1 MKPNNN
7 LMGKNLILGFFSL
20 SFLLLSPAAKAVA
33 PLVTAARCVAVA
45 EDQVNLK
52 LTEILLPHELYFGAI
67 PLDDVTHIK
76 NIPENTNKQVVS
88 YVLKGDTIH
97 ALLYEK
103 SRNLFSLKIDA
114 NQNNDFGDDYTYEF
128 YTAENN
134 DNVFLQP
141 QLIKGKDGSFLWLW
155 PGFNT
160 IKGNHLEDITM
171 IWATNACYYAI
182 FTYEGTDY
190 TILLNN
196 AFDWGTYQ
204 IAKGAYP
211 LLTKEDISAFC
222 AGKEDFSFDT
232 GTIDSCYLF
241 KVSAPQF
248 DQKKATVLISKI
260 DSSSSEVSPY
270 KGYMAPDFAKRDL
283 TGKKITLRNLRGRY
297 VVIDF
302 WGTWCGPCINELP
315 MLHELYKKYN
325 GVQFLSVSS
334 GLGTGCSV
342 KGPAPT
348 LESVIAKYDMK
359 WTNINENT
367 EKDTTAITNTY
378 KIQAFPTTMLIDPS
392 DRVVY
397 RGTGEKALSDIG
409 DILKAKFVH

>member
-1 MKPNNN
+1 MR
-7 LMGKNLILGFFSL
+7 KNLFVAILCCICNM
-20 SFLLLSPAAKAVA
+20 AVA
-33 PLVTAARCVAVA
+33 Q
-45 EDQVNLK
+45 DKINLE
-52 LTEILLPHELYFGAI
+52 LTEILLPQDMHFDAI
-67 PLDDVTHIK
+67 PLDDATHIK
-76 NIPENTNKQVVS
+76 NLPANTNKRVVS
-88 YVLKGDTIH
+88 YVLNEDTIH

-128 YTAENN
+128 YTVGNN
-134 DNVFLQP
+134 GNVFLQP
-141 QLIKGKDGSFLWLW
+141 QLIKGKNGSFLWLW

-160 IKGNHLEDITM
+160 IKGNHLEDIAM

-182 FTYEGTDY
+182 FTYEGIDY
-190 TILLNN
+190 TIVFN
-196 AFDWGTYQ
+196 WGMYQ
-204 IAKGAYP
+204 ISKGAYP
-211 LLTKEDISAFC
+211 LQTKEDISAFC
-222 AGKEDFSFDT
+222 VKKENFSLDA

-241 KVSAPQF
+241 KVSDPQF

-260 DSSSSEVSPY
+260 DSSFSEVSPY
-270 KGYMAPDFAKRDL
+270 KGYMAPDFTKKDL

-302 WGTWCGPCINELP
+302 WGTWCGPCMKELP
-315 MLHELYKKYN
+315 TLHELYKKYN

-334 GLGTGCSV
+334 GLGTGYIT
-342 KGPAPT
+342 KPAPT

-378 KIQAFPTTMLIDPS
+378 NISAFPTTMLIDPS
-392 DRVVY
+392 GRVVY
-397 RGTGEKALSDIG
+397 RGIGEKALSDI
-409 DILKAKFVH
+409 DSIIRVQLAH